1 MNQAQ
6 HNCLLRSTEKIILS
20 ECNTFGKVGEN
31 EILFLKT
38 KCLNCSRTGF
48 TAGKLDPMGLN
59 VDTDVRLSVL
69 EDKMYSYI
77 YSCLSF

>member
-1 MNQAQ
+1 M
-6 HNCLLRSTEKIILS
+6 
-20 ECNTFGKVGEN
+20 FGKVGEN

-38 KCLNCSRTGF
+38 KCLNCRTEF